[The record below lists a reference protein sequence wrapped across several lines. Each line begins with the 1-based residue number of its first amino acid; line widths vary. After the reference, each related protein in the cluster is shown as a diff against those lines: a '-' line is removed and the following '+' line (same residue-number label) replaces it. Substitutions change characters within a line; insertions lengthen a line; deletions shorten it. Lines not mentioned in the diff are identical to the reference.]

1 MDGLSPG
8 PRPLALG
15 FPSGPEATVLGSRSN
30 MSSRVVPFRCPA
42 LAPCCPLPTA
52 TRGVR
57 LLCPR
62 GPGLAPL
69 RAPTT
74 PPCPCGLAGLPVRT
88 GPPGLTPGSVAGCV
102 TRARL
107 ALSAPW
113 RPQQLLVGAGFMGCF
128 QWRSSFCPGAD
139 SVRGSWL
146 AVAPRSGARGFS
158 LLRCAS
164 QGSGR
169 LAPSSLCLKPTER
182 CPSHWCPQTGG
193 CVRGRQGQ
201 RPAVGGSEL
210 GVEERGAASPSG
222 CGSAAGRTGRGLG
235 AGCAGEASD
244 PAAAPPQCASP
255 TRRSACCAGSSTS

>member
-1 MDGLSPG
+1 
-8 PRPLALG
+8 
-15 FPSGPEATVLGSRSN
+15 

-113 RPQQLLVGAGFMGCF
+113 RPRQLLVGAGFTGCF

-193 CVRGRQGQ
+193 CVRGRQGR

-235 AGCAGEASD
+235 AGGAGEASD
-244 PAAAPPQCASP
+244 PAATPPQCASP